1 MNEFFKVEVLNDD
14 YTRPEQVDLMRGIIN
29 GKETCIKALQAHKLI
44 EAYEKGELKGKLKE
58 IASSLNEDSNPVLM
72 ILTAK

>member
-1 MNEFFKVEVLNDD
+1 MVRLA
-14 YTRPEQVDLMRGIIN
+14 QN
-29 GKETCIKALQAHKLI
+29 GTILCAGALQPHKLI